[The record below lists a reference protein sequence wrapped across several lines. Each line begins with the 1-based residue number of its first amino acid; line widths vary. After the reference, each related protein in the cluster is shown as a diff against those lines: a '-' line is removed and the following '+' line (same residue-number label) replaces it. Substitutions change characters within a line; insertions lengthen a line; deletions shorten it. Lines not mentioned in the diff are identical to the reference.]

1 MCKLLEE
8 MRKEVAVE
16 AEAKG
21 KAETTKKLA
30 LKMLARGRNSI
41 EEIAEMTG
49 LPLEEVRELA
59 KKEIA

>member
-1 MCKLLEE
+1 
-8 MRKEVAVE
+8 MRNEAAAE

-21 KAETTKKLA
+21 RAEGRAEGKAELI
-30 LKMLARGRNSI
+30 LKILARGHVSM

-59 KKEIA
+59 KKKTA